1 MCYNIGG
8 DGYPSRRTATPR
20 VTLRQIKKG
29 AIKMK
34 ITITGRKVNLRDS
47 FKERVNKK
55 LAKFDKFFGDDAEA
69 NVTVTLEKN
78 RYSIELT
85 IRSNSYIYRVEHTSV
100 DLDEALDIIVEKISR
115 QIRKN
120 KTKIERRHRAA
131 TPLNFDYI
139 YDKDDYS
146 EEENYEEPD
155 YQVVRTKKFPIK
167 PMDVEEAILQMNL
180 IGHQFF
186 MFLNVDTS
194 EINVVYARKDGN
206 YGLLEPEN
214 R

>member
-1 MCYNIGG
+1 
-8 DGYPSRRTATPR
+8 
-20 VTLRQIKKG
+20 
-29 AIKMK
+29 MK